1 MKGADAIAEI
11 LKREGTEFLACY
23 PRNPLIEACANI
35 GIRPILCR
43 QERVG
48 VGMADGYTRIKRGR
62 INGVFAAQMGPGIEN
77 AFPGIAQAYSEN
89 VPILVIPVGARPGR
103 YNVRPTFNAVDNYAR
118 VTKWATRV
126 GAASEIPDAFRRAYH
141 ALRTGRGG
149 PVLLEVGDE
158 VWTEDFTGELDYAP
172 VMPYRAAP
180 DPEAVKHAVKLLAG
194 AKNPVI
200 FAGAGVIYGEATDAL
215 VRLAELLPAPVMT
228 TNPGKSAFPENHP
241 LSLGASTS
249 SASKPLFDYLRGADI
264 VLAIGSSLTRTPF
277 GPSVPPGKRI
287 IHATNDAGDIN
298 KDYRVEAGLIGDANL
313 VIGALI
319 AALDGAG
326 HGGAQRA
333 EQLGAE
339 VKAAKAAWRKE
350 WSKHLDSD
358 EVPLNQYRIIRDL
371 MATVDRDNTIV
382 THDSGSPREQLL
394 PTWECTQPGTYM
406 GWGKSTQLGYGLG
419 INMGAKLAAPDKL
432 CMNVMGDAA
441 IGMTGMDLETA
452 ARNGIGTLTVVFN
465 NGVMAAER
473 GVLPISIEKYD
484 ALLVG
489 GNYAKVAEGLGVAS
503 TRVERPDRIIPAIK
517 EAVATTKSGR
527 PFLLEFI
534 TKEGYDFSRY

>member
-11 LKREGTEFLACY
+11 LKCEGTEFLPCY
-23 PRNPLIEACANI
+23 PRNPLIEACAKI

-48 VGMADGYTRIKRGR
+48 VGMADGYTRIKRGKV
-62 INGVFAAQMGPGIEN
+62 NGVFAAQMGPGIEN

-103 YNVRPTFNAVDNYAR
+103 YNVRPTFSAVDNYAR
-118 VTKWATRV
+118 VTKWTTRV
-126 GAASEIPDAFRRAYH
+126 GTAAEIADAFRRAYH
-141 ALRTGRGG
+141 NLRTGKGG
-149 PVLLEVGDE
+149 PVLIEVADE
-158 VWTEDFTGELDYAP
+158 VWTEDVPGELDYAP
-172 VMPYRAAP
+172 VTTYRSAP
-180 DPEAVKHAVKLLAG
+180 DPEAVKEAAKRLAA

-200 FAGAGVIYGEATDAL
+200 FAGAGVLYGEATDAL

-249 SASKPLFDYLRGADI
+249 SAGKHLFDYLRGADW
-264 VLAIGSSLTRTPF
+264 VFAIGSSLTRTPF

-287 IHATNDAGDIN
+287 VHATNDAGDIN
-298 KDYRVEAGLIGDANL
+298 KDYRVDCGLIGDARL
-313 VIGALI
+313 TIEALI
-319 AALDGAG
+319 DALKASG
-326 HGGAQRA
+326 HGGAA
-333 EQLGAE
+333 KSEKLGAE
-339 VKAAKAAWRKE
+339 VKAAKAAWRAE
-350 WSKHLDSD
+350 WAKHLDSD

-394 PTWECTQPGTYM
+394 PTWECTRPGTYM

-419 INMGAKLAAPDKL
+419 INLGAKLAAPDKL

-473 GVLPISIEKYD
+473 GVLPVSIEKYD

-489 GNYAKVAEGLGVAS
+489 GNYSKVAEGLGVAS
-503 TRVERPDRIIPAIK
+503 ARVERPDGIVPAIQK
-517 EAVATTKSGR
+517 AVAHTKTGK
-527 PFLLEFI
+527 PYLLEFV